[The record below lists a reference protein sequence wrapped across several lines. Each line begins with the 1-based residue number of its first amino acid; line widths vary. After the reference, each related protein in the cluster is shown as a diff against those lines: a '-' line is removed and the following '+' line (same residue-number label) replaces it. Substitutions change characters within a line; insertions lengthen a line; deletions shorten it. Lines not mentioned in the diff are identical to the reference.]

1 MNPTP
6 YLITITGCDP
16 PGVLGRVLARLPA
29 TSPDAAVAAFRA
41 LREVPTLER
50 GVRIEAIRAVLC
62 PEVRAHDHS
71 WRRHKGGVYLYDNGE
86 TAARIA
92 TYARDRRGRDAA

>member
-1 MNPTP
+1 MNHVP
-6 YLITITGCDP
+6 YLVTITGCDP

-29 TSPDAAVAAFRA
+29 TSPAEALATFRR
-41 LREVPTLER
+41 LREIPTLEPGTR
-50 GVRIEAIRAVLC
+50 LDAAPASLC
-62 PEVRAHDHS
+62 PEVRVRDYT
-71 WRRHKGGVYLYDNGE
+71 WKRHGGGVYLYDNGE